1 MVHAFPPL
9 RIRDEVYVPAV
20 VTPAFEG
27 NQGGFRRGA
36 LLWPQNSRRSTK
48 LSEFFDQSSN
58 LSFVC
63 ALAGVE
69 TGLFNSPAI
78 LNASSLLEG
87 NEGGDGN
94 TVDAALNSR
103 HVTWLSSAV

>member
-36 LLWPQNSRRSTK
+36 TKDVQLNQALLFTGFWTTPTNGFGEF
-48 LSEFFDQSSN
+48 LS
-58 LSFVC
+58 
-63 ALAGVE
+63 
-69 TGLFNSPAI
+69 
-78 LNASSLLEG
+78 LEK
-87 NEGGDGN
+87 NP
-94 TVDAALNSR
+94 
-103 HVTWLSSAV
+103 